1 MNLKPNWFALERYM
15 PRATWFAILSRQ
27 RSRHLCQPAAA
38 KALCGASE
46 LKTSL
51 SSSRRAPKRGTQQ
64 NAPASVVEANI
75 LPLFN
80 SIFDWFGTGLES
92 EDSDNVIAIVSVMVA
107 VCNFHTQQQQSI
119 VPESLESR
127 VVRTSSAK
135 QSGLVITPRH
145 VSGNKDWSASDTLND
160 VASSALVQRDKGAKP
175 KTIHLLHGCTVLE
188 LCRFV
193 SKIVEQLHLY
203 LYLHC
208 ICISEMAWFWVCL
221 IGEEKKC
228 PHSKNETIKKK
239 FRWPTICF
247 GLAIKRRL
255 LYHRSIRFVTW
266 NASTHHLSKSGENL
280 KVIASVIATTLRL
293 PNVKSKRLRMCD
305 QHVDNERFE
314 KAHASL
320 ARRQFAQ
327 FGRLSE
333 ARCWW
338 WWRLHT
344 VGARCCRQRH
354 K

>member
-1 MNLKPNWFALERYM
+1 M

-175 KTIHLLHGCTVLE
+175 FTCCTVAPFSSCAALSVK
-188 LCRFV
+188 LLN
-193 SKIVEQLHLY
+193 SYI
-203 LYLHC
+203 C
-208 ICISEMAWFWVCL
+208 ICIFIVFAFWKWL
-221 IGEEKKC
+221 D
-228 PHSKNETIKKK
+228 
-239 FRWPTICF
+239 F
-247 GLAIKRRL
+247 G
-255 LYHRSIRFVTW
+255 FV
-266 NASTHHLSKSGENL
+266 
-280 KVIASVIATTLRL
+280 
-293 PNVKSKRLRMCD
+293 
-305 QHVDNERFE
+305 
-314 KAHASL
+314 
-320 ARRQFAQ
+320 
-327 FGRLSE
+327 
-333 ARCWW
+333 
-338 WWRLHT
+338 
-344 VGARCCRQRH
+344 
-354 K
+354 